1 MLGTIVNTTTI
12 IAGAVMGSY
21 LKRGI
26 IVFRRMVVASNA
38 VMGSYLKRG
47 IIVFFVV
54 KKLFGL

>member
-26 IVFRRMVVASNA
+26 IVFFVA
-38 VMGSYLKRG
+38 KR
-47 IIVFFVV
+47 
-54 KKLFGL
+54 LFAL